1 MTIDGATRRGNV
13 LSLPAH
19 TLGHV
24 NCPTCED
31 ARKRVAELYLP
42 FDPTLK
48 FSEAAERWLQ
58 ARQFGKIHSKVR
70 YCAPNT
76 LKSYRTYLNALI
88 LFFGSMTLSSID
100 LGNIEAYRMERCE
113 KAGPNK
119 IIQEENVLV
128 SILKRAACWTTE
140 MEEGYVPIQRV
151 ENDIPR
157 ALSPEEQ
164 THWLETADSNP
175 RWNLVYLYS
184 VVAMRCAMSNCEMR
198 GLKLQDVNLYQQ
210 IVSVQTGHAKNKFR
224 IRSIPLPPDALW
236 CVERLLERAKSLGCK
251 PHDYLFPF
259 QLSHGG
265 KKGDVYKPDRPM
277 SEWGIDTYWDEVR
290 AASELTRFRKH
301 DCRHTGITRWAEAG
315 VPMPVILSLAGH
327 ISLRMQAHY
336 THISEQA
343 KRKAIMAAYEGTMY
357 DDAQRLPVQKAPTSA
372 KAMKTA

>member
-1 MTIDGATRRGNV
+1 MSRQLATNRDNV
-13 LSLPAH
+13 LSLPH
-19 TLGHV
+19 TAGHV
-24 NCPTCED
+24 DCERCAE
-31 ARKRVAELYLP
+31 ARQRVASLYLP
-42 FDPTLK
+42 FSPTLL
-48 FSEAAERWLQ
+48 FSEAADRWLQ

-76 LKSYRTYLNALI
+76 LKSYRTYLNALV
-88 LFFGSMTLSSID
+88 LFFGSMTLGSID
-100 LGNIEAYRMERCE
+100 LGNVEAYRLERCE

-119 IIQEENVLV
+119 IIQEENVLI
-128 SILKRAACWTTE
+128 SILKRAGCWTSE
-140 MEEGYVPIQRV
+140 MDEAYVPIQRV

-164 THWLETADSNP
+164 KHWLEVANSDP
-175 RWNLVYLYS
+175 RWQIVYLYS

-210 IVSVQTGHAKNKFR
+210 IVTVQTRHAKNKFR

-236 CVERLLERAKSLGCK
+236 CVERLMERAKSIGSNL
-251 PHDYLFPF
+251 PDHYLFPF

-265 KKGDVYKPDRPM
+265 KLGDVYKPDRPM

-290 AASELTRFRKH
+290 AVSGLTRFRKH

-315 VPMPVILSLAGH
+315 VPMPVILSMAGH

-343 KRKAIMAAYEGTMY
+343 KRKAVMAAYEGTMY
-357 DDAQRLPVQKAPTSA
+357 DDMKRPVQNSGHPRNP
-372 KAMKTA
+372 MKTA